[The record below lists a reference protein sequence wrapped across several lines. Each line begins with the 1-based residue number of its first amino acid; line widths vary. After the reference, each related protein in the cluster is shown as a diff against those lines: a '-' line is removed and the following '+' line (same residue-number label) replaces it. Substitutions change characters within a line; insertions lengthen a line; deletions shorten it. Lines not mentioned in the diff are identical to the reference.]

1 MAFGDAFDNLR
12 GWFDTLNQRERRLLV
27 LMGSVFV
34 VMSVVVPMYLMLASI
49 SDIEMENTDINEVL
63 RDIHRSEA
71 RLEQQK
77 AERRAV
83 ERLYNRKTPSL
94 GGFLEE
100 SAQQYGVSGLSITDQ
115 PKLDLGN
122 YSRRSVRVSLPTV
135 ELRPLIEM
143 LADIKNSSYP
153 VAIERIQLDGR
164 RLRKSYSAKLAVNAY
179 DREGPSPGAED

>member
-27 LMGSVFV
+27 IMGSVFASMAV
-34 VMSVVVPMYLMLASI
+34 VLPMYLLLASI
-49 SDIEMENTDINEVL
+49 SDIEAENIDINEVL
-63 RDIHRSEA
+63 SDIHRSEA

-83 ERLYNRKTPSL
+83 DRLYNRKTPSL

-115 PKLDLGN
+115 PKLDMGN
-122 YSRRSVRVSLPTV
+122 YSRRSVRVSLPNV
-135 ELRPLIEM
+135 ELRPLIDM

-153 VAIERIQLDGR
+153 VAIERIQLDGA
-164 RLRKSYSAKLAVNAY
+164 RLRTSYSAKLAVNAY
-179 DREGPSPGAED
+179 DREEGPSGGEE